1 MSGVGSISGVVRET
15 AAFSILEYT
24 QLFRERLSGEVHATI
39 PKVIVVVLSSL
50 FFKEIRKKCTRS
62 HGHMLASAK
71 GKQQK

>member
-50 FFKEIRKKCTRS
+50 FFKEI
-62 HGHMLASAK
+62 
-71 GKQQK
+71 